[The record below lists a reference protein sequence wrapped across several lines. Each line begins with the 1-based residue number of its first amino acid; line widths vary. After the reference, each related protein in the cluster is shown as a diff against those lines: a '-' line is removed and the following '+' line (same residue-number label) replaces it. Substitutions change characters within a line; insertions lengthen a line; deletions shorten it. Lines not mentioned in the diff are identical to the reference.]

1 MAERVMLGLG
11 EFRFEIAT
19 AAYQKFSLNQS
30 WRWPEQARIHRD
42 PALQFVGRNVG

>member
-19 AAYQKFSLNQS
+19 LAYQKFSLNQS
-30 WRWPEQARIHRD
+30 WRWQEQI
-42 PALQFVGRNVG
+42 GRAHV

>member
-19 AAYQKFSLNQS
+19 LAYQ
-30 WRWPEQARIHRD
+30 
-42 PALQFVGRNVG
+42 ALRKTRLLS